1 MWSIN
6 RSVILGVAIA
16 AGATGVV
23 ETCKTF
29 GSRAVAGRAVGGVV
43 LILRFMLKAAAAGG
57 FSRVADP

>member
-16 AGATGVV
+16 SGATGAAA
-23 ETCKTF
+23 TCKTF
-29 GSRAVAGRAVGGVV
+29 GGRAIGGVV
-43 LILRFMLKAAAAGG
+43 LILFILKAAAARG